1 MFSASFMSSIYYV
14 IKVLLYVLSFFCLYI
29 LFWSDILY
37 LLKSLYKRSVFR
49 STDREYSKLYN
60 HIDMIFY
67 TLRGNSKSSRVYCF
81 FAITVLLFFVPL
93 LLSFSSLNFMF
104 AITISIILAALPYC
118 ILRLLLYR
126 IRINSSYDA
135 DKVVTEISNQY
146 KICSFNMREAIRRS
160 VKYLSSAQFCRKHI
174 FSLAL
179 GLDTYKSDA
188 ELKKYLDYFV
198 FSIDT
203 QWAKILANNIYFS
216 ISKNFNVAEGLA
228 DILKDIKNSYYAAE
242 SLKRENAESVAI
254 VFFLAPILLIISPF
268 LAKWLMGFS
277 LIQFLEYQFK
287 TPVGITLFLLI
298 VIGYCFCFFVVF
310 FMNRKKF
317 DI

>member
-1 MFSASFMSSIYYV
+1 
-14 IKVLLYVLSFFCLYI
+14 
-29 LFWSDILY
+29 
-37 LLKSLYKRSVFR
+37 
-49 STDREYSKLYN
+49 
-60 HIDMIFY
+60 MIFY

-81 FAITVLLFFVPL
+81 FAITLLLFFVPL